1 MLLCFSQKG
10 NNMKS
15 KQSQYQVMLKLCAA
29 AVLGIG
35 AGSAGAGVSAFV
47 PATPAAQGIADQT
60 DRIIVKYKDE
70 KAPLATKGAGSIA
83 SRAAVQPLSAA
94 RKAVLDRAGQQFGF
108 LMKESHQIATGARV
122 IKLDRKVA
130 LKDAAQVA
138 ADLAARDPDVEYAEP
153 DRIMRPLLT
162 PNDSMYS
169 QQWDYFEATGGMNL
183 PAAWDKS
190 TGAGIRVA
198 VIDTGYRPHADL
210 SGQILAGYDFISD
223 ATIANDGGGRDSDA
237 SDPGDWTAAGEC
249 GAGEPAS
256 NSSWHGTH
264 VAGTIA
270 ALTNNGS
277 GVAGVAYGAKVVPV
291 RVLGKCGGYT
301 SDIADGIIWASGGTV
316 SGVPAIA
323 ARAQV
328 INMSLGARGACDTT
342 TQNAINGARSRGTVV
357 VVAAGNESQNAS
369 NSSPANC
376 AGVIT
381 VAATN
386 RSGGRASYSN
396 YGTIVDV
403 AAPGGDSGAAILSTL
418 NAGTK
423 GPGADSYAGY
433 MGTSMATPHVAGVVA
448 LMLAKNSALT
458 PDDVESRLKSSVRA
472 FPASCSGC
480 GAGIVNASAA
490 VDAAVGGGGTT
501 TGPTV
506 SETESNN
513 TISTAN
519 SVTTSG
525 TTVNGT
531 FASSSDTDYFVV
543 QVPAGKTLS
552 AVMTPNASSDYD
564 LYIYNSAGT
573 LLSSSE
579 NGAGTADSASSAN
592 TGTTT
597 AARYVRVVYYSGGTG
612 ATSGKYTLK
621 LSW

>member
-1 MLLCFSQKG
+1 
-10 NNMKS
+10 MKS
-15 KQSQYQVMLKLCAA
+15 QQSKYPAVLKLCAA
-29 AVLGIG
+29 AVLGLG
-35 AGSAGAGVSAFV
+35 ANVAGAGVPTDVS
-47 PATPAAQGIADQT
+47 PAAQRAIVSDQT

-70 KAPLATKGAGSIA
+70 NGPVVMKGRMAAAVRAAAPLSV
-83 SRAAVQPLSAA
+83 S
-94 RKAVLDRAGQQFGF
+94 RKALVDRAGQQFGM
-108 LMKESHQIATGARV
+108 LVRESHAIATGAR
-122 IKLDRKVA
+122 IFKLDRKVTLA
-130 LKDAAQVA
+130 DAARLA
-138 ADLAARDPDVEYAEP
+138 ADLKERDPSVEYAEP
-153 DRIMRPLLT
+153 DRLMHPLFV
-162 PNDSMYS
+162 PNDSMYN
-169 QQWDYFEATGGMNL
+169 QQWDFFEATGGMNV

-223 ATIANDGGGRDSDA
+223 ATIGNDGNGRDSDA

-249 GAGEPAS
+249 GAGQPAS

-270 ALTNNGS
+270 AVTNNGS
-277 GVAGVAYGAKVVPV
+277 GVAGIAYGAKIVPV

-316 SGVPAIA
+316 SGVPNIA

-328 INMSLGARGACDTT
+328 INMSLGGGGACDTT
-342 TQNAINGARSRGTVV
+342 TQNAINSARSRGTVV

-369 NSSPANC
+369 NSNPANC
-376 AGVIT
+376 SGVIT

-423 GPGADSYAGY
+423 SPGADSYAGY
-433 MGTSMATPHVAGVVA
+433 MGTSMATPHVAAVVA
-448 LMLAKNSALT
+448 LMLSKNPSLT
-458 PDDVESRLKSSVRA
+458 PDQVESSLKASTRP

-480 GAGIVNASAA
+480 GTGIVDASAA
-490 VDAAVGGGGTT
+490 VDAAAGTGGGGTGT
-501 TGPTV
+501 TV

-513 TISTAN
+513 TMSTAN

-531 FASSSDTDYFVV
+531 MSSSSDTDYFVV
-543 QVPAGKTLS
+543 QLPAGKTLT
-552 AVMTPNASSDYD
+552 AALTPNSSSDYD

-573 LLSSSE
+573 QLAASE
-579 NGAGTADSASSAN
+579 NGTGAAESASSAN
-592 TGTTT
+592 TGTATSP
-597 AARYVRVVYYSGGTG
+597 RYVRVVYYSGGTG
-612 ATSGKYTLK
+612 STGGKYALK
-621 LSW
+621 LTW